1 MLAGVTF
8 VPVGYHQGM
17 EHDGALANIT
27 TLGVDDL
34 ARQRAFYE
42 ELGWPIIFEADD
54 FVVFEFGSALFA
66 LFPLEKLAADGRTQ
80 AARRSGGIRSS
91 IIVTVAAPEH
101 VDDLTGRAVRAGGTV
116 TKPPTE
122 AEFFTGRDAYFA
134 DPEGNYWEI
143 AYSPSDN
150 PVTAAA
156 RRAANR
162 QS

>member
-1 MLAGVTF
+1 MCRCD
-8 VPVGYHQGM
+8 
-17 EHDGALANIT
+17 E
-27 TLGVDDL
+27 
-34 ARQRAFYE
+34 QRSE
-42 ELGWPIIFEADD
+42 PLDRH
-54 FVVFEFGSALFA
+54 

-80 AARRSGGIRSS
+80 PARRHGGIRSS

-101 VDDLTGRAVRAGGTV
+101 VDDLAARAERAGGTV

-143 AYSPSDN
+143 AYSPSDT

-156 RRAANR
+156 RGAANR
-162 QS
+162 QSKGARPLRSRA